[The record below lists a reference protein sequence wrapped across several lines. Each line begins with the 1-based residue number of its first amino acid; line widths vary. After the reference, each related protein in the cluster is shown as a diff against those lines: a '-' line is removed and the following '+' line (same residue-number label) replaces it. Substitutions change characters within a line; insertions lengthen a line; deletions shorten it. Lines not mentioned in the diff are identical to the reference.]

1 MPIFITVII
10 LIYFITKQF
19 EYEKVNR
26 LTYVAIPIYSIYQ
39 ITVTLPHRS
48 TNIPVWI
55 IILVFVI
62 GACIGIYQASK
73 VQIKDAKV
81 TTGYTEVAGVEQV
94 VYKKQIMVKGGA
106 RYLIGWAA
114 IILAKFLLAFLLH
127 LDVHES
133 MMEAFVQDALK
144 DMVFFLSFAA
154 KEGPTAWMDW
164 TLIGISSAVYTL
176 RLIQKSPLVKT
187 ELLHHKHKK

>member
-48 TNIPVWI
+48 TDIPVWI
-55 IILVFVI
+55 VFLVFVI

-114 IILAKFLLAFLLH
+114 DYSGEIFTSVLASSRCSRKHDGSIRTRRAERYGVLPIIRCKRRPNCMDG
-127 LDVHES
+127 LD
-133 MMEAFVQDALK
+133 ANWNLK
-144 DMVFFLSFAA
+144 RCIHATINPEV
-154 KEGPTAWMDW
+154 T
-164 TLIGISSAVYTL
+164 ISQNRTFTPKA
-176 RLIQKSPLVKT
+176 
-187 ELLHHKHKK
+187 